1 MVVVSYE
8 VDKPKLTV
16 YLNSTAEQGQKLNVV
31 RIVYKLHNLCVENN
45 ILRRY
50 NLAQNICHPKL

>member
-16 YLNSTAEQGQKLNVV
+16 YLNSTVEQGQKLNVV
-31 RIVYKLHNLCVENN
+31 RN
-45 ILRRY
+45 II
-50 NLAQNICHPKL
+50 NCI